1 MIIEIE
7 DYMGNTIGATQVHEP
22 ENISDIRIEKC
33 KGAISIADVNNDDI
47 FDTNEL
53 KLKIQMTDESS
64 LDNNI
69 KKANAIIDDIVSV
82 RGGQGLLYDEE
93 ILNMFVNDYYE
104 TEKEKVRQ
112 LVDEMM
118 MENHVNENTLEI
130 F

>member
-7 DYMGNTIGATQVHEP
+7 DYMGNTIGATQIHEP
-22 ENISDIRIEKC
+22 ENINDIIIKKC
-33 KGAISIADVNNDDI
+33 IGNISIADIDYDTI

-53 KLKIQMTDESS
+53 KLRIQMTNESS

-69 KKANAIIDDIVSV
+69 KKANAIVDDIVSV
-82 RGGQGLLYDEE
+82 RGGQNLLYDEE

-104 TEKEKVRQ
+104 TEKEKVRE

-118 MENHVNENTLEI
+118 MENHVIENTLEI
-130 F
+130 L

>member
-22 ENISDIRIEKC
+22 ENMNDIKIEKC
-33 KGAISIADVNNDDI
+33 IGDISIADVDYDTI

-53 KLKIQMTDESS
+53 KLRIQMTNESS
-64 LDNNI
+64 LDNIN
-69 KKANAIIDDIVSV
+69 KKANAIVDDIVSV
-82 RGGQGLLYDEE
+82 RGGQDLLYDEE

-104 TEKEKVRQ
+104 EEKEKVRE

-118 MENHVNENTLEI
+118 IENHVNKNTLEI
-130 F
+130 L

>member
-22 ENISDIRIEKC
+22 ENMNDIKIKRC
-33 KGAISIADVNNDDI
+33 NGAISIADVDYDDI

-53 KLKIQMTDESS
+53 KLRIQMTTESS
-64 LDNNI
+64 LDNII
-69 KKANAIIDDIVSV
+69 KKANAIVDDIVSV
-82 RGGQGLLYDEE
+82 RGGQNLLYDEE

-104 TEKEKVRQ
+104 EEKEKVRE

-118 MENHVNENTLEI
+118 IENHVNENTLEI
-130 F
+130 L

>member
-22 ENISDIRIEKC
+22 ENMNDIKIKKC
-33 KGAISIADVNNDDI
+33 IGDISIADIDYDTI

-53 KLKIQMTDESS
+53 KLRIQMTTEES
-64 LDNNI
+64 LNDNI
-69 KKANAIIDDIVSV
+69 KKANAIVNDIISK

-104 TEKEKVRQ
+104 PEKEKIRN
-112 LVDEMM
+112 LVDKMM
-118 MENHVNENTLEI
+118 MKNYVNENTLEI
-130 F
+130 I

>member
-22 ENISDIRIEKC
+22 ENMNDITIEKC
-33 KGAISIADVNNDDI
+33 NGAISIADIDNDDI

-53 KLKIQMTDESS
+53 KLRIQMTNESS
-64 LDNNI
+64 LNNNI
-69 KKANAIIDDIVSV
+69 KKANAIVDDIISV

-118 MENHVNENTLEI
+118 MENHVVENTLEI
-130 F
+130 L

>member
-22 ENISDIRIEKC
+22 ENMNDIRIEKC
-33 KGAISIADVNNDDI
+33 NGAISIADIDNDDI

-53 KLKIQMTDESS
+53 KLRIQMTNESS
-64 LDNNI
+64 LDSII
-69 KKANAIIDDIVSV
+69 KKANAIVDDIVSV
-82 RGGQGLLYDEE
+82 RGGQNLIYDEE

-104 TEKEKVRQ
+104 IEKEKIRE

-118 MENHVNENTLEI
+118 MDNHVNENTLEI

>member
-22 ENISDIRIEKC
+22 ENMNDITIEKC
-33 KGAISIADVNNDDI
+33 NGAISIADVDNDDI

-53 KLKIQMTDESS
+53 KLRIQMTNESS
-64 LDNNI
+64 LDNNT
-69 KKANAIIDDIVSV
+69 KKANAIVDNIVSV

-118 MENHVNENTLEI
+118 MENHVIENTLEI
-130 F
+130 L

>member
-22 ENISDIRIEKC
+22 ENINDITIEKC
-33 KGAISIADVNNDDI
+33 KGDISIADVDVDTI

-53 KLKIQMTDESS
+53 KLRIQMTNESS
-64 LDNNI
+64 SDNII
-69 KKANAIIDDIVSV
+69 KKANAIVDDIIST
-82 RGGQGLLYDEE
+82 RGRQNLLYDEE

-104 TEKEKVRQ
+104 TEKEKVKQ